1 MCSGGYSGRPLS
13 LKERLDQL
21 ERQIRVAR
29 LELEELPARIA
40 WLEKQHDALKVEAGH
55 RTADETAEVQA

>member
-1 MCSGGYSGRPLS
+1 MCSGGLAGRPLS
-13 LKERLDQL
+13 LEERLDAL
-21 ERQIRVAR
+21 EREISVAR

-40 WLEKQHDALKVEAGH
+40 WLEKQHDALKVEAEH